1 MYIVRTYRH
10 LYVPYPLMFRQIFF
24 LRRTLIL
31 HTLEQHFLIKIASQF
46 VFEDMSNNIV
56 LFVLVLLSS
65 CCARGFTYPRASFF
79 DILNFELNFI
89 ENYERRGVGDFQK
102 WKEIQISK
110 DDDDDDLAEKIYN
123 GLETMIQEKISDTT
137 EVRYHSTITK

>member
-1 MYIVRTYRH
+1 MN
-10 LYVPYPLMFRQIFF
+10 PLMFGQIFF
-24 LRRTLIL
+24 IRRTLIL

-56 LFVLVLLSS
+56 LLVLVLLSS

-102 WKEIQISK
+102 WKQVQMSK

-137 EVRYHSTITK
+137 EVRYQYGKKK

>member
-1 MYIVRTYRH
+1 MYIVCTYRH

-102 WKEIQISK
+102 WKEVQMSK

>member
-1 MYIVRTYRH
+1 MGHIE
-10 LYVPYPLMFRQIFF
+10 FC
-24 LRRTLIL
+24 
-31 HTLEQHFLIKIASQF
+31 
-46 VFEDMSNNIV
+46 
-56 LFVLVLLSS
+56 VLVLLAS
-65 CCARGFTYPRASFF
+65 CCARGFTYYPRASFF

-102 WKEIQISK
+102 WKEIQMSK

-137 EVRYHSTITK
+137 EVRYQYGNKIN

>member
-10 LYVPYPLMFRQIFF
+10 LYEPFDVQTNFF

-31 HTLEQHFLIKIASQF
+31 HTLELHFLIKIASQF

-65 CCARGFTYPRASFF
+65 CCARGFTYPKASFF

-102 WKEIQISK
+102 WKEIQMSK
-110 DDDDDDLAEKIYN
+110 DGDDDLAEKIYN
-123 GLETMIQEKISDTT
+123 GLETLIQGKISDVS
-137 EVRYHSTITK
+137 EVRYKFQN

>member
-1 MYIVRTYRH
+1 
-10 LYVPYPLMFRQIFF
+10 
-24 LRRTLIL
+24 
-31 HTLEQHFLIKIASQF
+31 
-46 VFEDMSNNIV
+46 MSNNIV

-102 WKEIQISK
+102 WKEVQMSK

>member
-1 MYIVRTYRH
+1 MN
-10 LYVPYPLMFRQIFF
+10 PLMFGQIFF
-24 LRRTLIL
+24 IRRTLIL

-56 LFVLVLLSS
+56 LLVLVLLSS

-102 WKEIQISK
+102 WKEVQMSK

-137 EVRYHSTITK
+137 EVRYQYGKKK

>member
-10 LYVPYPLMFRQIFF
+10 LYVPYPLMFRQFFF

-102 WKEIQISK
+102 WKEVQMSK

-137 EVRYHSTITK
+137 EVRYHSTIIK

>member
-10 LYVPYPLMFRQIFF
+10 LYEPFDVQTIFF

-102 WKEIQISK
+102 WKEVQMSK